1 MLPWAIW
8 TAIVSAIS
16 LTLFVAVRGRWGG
29 EAPLLVAAAL
39 VGTVLGNFL
48 AGLLEIDLGVL
59 GEYHLLGAAI
69 GAQLAMIA
77 TSAVVTLFAGRP
89 RSAGGR
95 RDGAGSGQ

>member
-1 MLPWAIW
+1 M
-8 TAIVSAIS
+8 
-16 LTLFVAVRGRWGG
+16 
-29 EAPLLVAAAL
+29 
-39 VGTVLGNFL
+39 
-48 AGLLEIDLGVL
+48 L

-89 RSAGGR
+89 RSAGSR